1 MNKFLY
7 IVTVLLYLLVFCK
20 CQTDDTTGTDGIDT
34 SSASSIETTSGVD
47 AFHSTATVASTYEQT
62 FKSSTDSATN
72 LASTSTTTQS
82 VTNTNEISSTTP
94 FSSSPKKNNLG
105 LILGLS
111 LGLGIPLVLIIGVG
125 ILYYCKTKSVKTNRM
140 NNEDF

>member
-1 MNKFLY
+1 MFF
-7 IVTVLLYLLVFCK
+7 VVLLYLLVFCK

-94 FSSSPKKNNLG
+94 FSSSRKLTVMSTSISKGGKADP
-105 LILGLS
+105 IES
-111 LGLGIPLVLIIGVG
+111 
-125 ILYYCKTKSVKTNRM
+125 
-140 NNEDF
+140 